1 MDWHCCWHKAE
12 VTPEECPYIGE
23 GEEDLYALQRRRV
36 VEKCLECPRFIDDIQ
51 RMRESG
57 VALAD
62 LLPDLIDELQ
72 EQKAQ
77 LHSMGN
83 FLNSKTREIRFLH
96 ELSMVLQSSL
106 DLDEVLSVALTAITA
121 GKGFGMNRAFL
132 LMTDKERKNLQGYLG
147 IGPKNYEEAW
157 QIWQEIDHNKASLT
171 AMAKNFLETKLSSEK
186 AKFHDI
192 LEKMSVPLGDHTH
205 IFNQALR
212 ERRPILVVD
221 AFHNPEVDASLAH
234 ILGVDSFLVMP
245 LISRNRRIGI
255 IVADNCITH
264 KEITAQDMQSLETFA
279 FPVAFALER
288 ASLYERVQED
298 VDKLIAANQK
308 LKEQQELI
316 LRMEKM
322 ALVGRITS
330 SIAHSIRNPL
340 LVIGGFAR
348 SLLKHIDENDPKRE
362 YLESITHEAKQLEDV
377 LDELLSYSDSLY
389 PARDM
394 WDVNELVASVCR
406 EMEERVGQNRLTLA
420 MDLAPA
426 LPMAFIDFKQIA
438 FCIRTLLGHS
448 MESSTAGGT
457 ISITTRQDG
466 DDIVIEVVD
475 AGQELSPEARE
486 ELVTPFSR
494 TQELGSGIGLPLCR
508 SILAKHGL
516 PFYIESVP
524 EGATRYTIKLPSRKE
539 DS

>member
-348 SLLKHIDENDPKRE
+348 SLLKNIDENDPKRE